1 MGEPKN
7 KFSWQQYAGEIWRDS
22 SALWAKSEHITKF
35 AGIVLGSLLLSIF
48 VVFGIAIQFKAVA
61 GMWVSG
67 ALLLLLIFLIFVAS
81 PFRLWRKK
89 SAEIEA
95 LKSDGFLKIAL
106 RTTMNSLWLEK
117 NRASVSIAIENIS
130 DATIRDVFVE
140 LDRFVEGNPIL
151 NLPRKLRPRD
161 EPGPKFDLAPH
172 KTQYVLVGTVELEP
186 NSRFEWQ
193 FVNRENADVSVAGKY
208 VIKLKAYGDG
218 IQPENRFIPLSIEKD
233 GSEVT
238 FGTASI
244 HTDPPLDPERGA
256 TAAAP

>member
-1 MGEPKN
+1 MGEPKD
-7 KFSWQQYAGEIWRDS
+7 KFTWQQYAGEIWRDS
-22 SALWAKSEHITKF
+22 FALWAKSEHMTMF
-35 AGIVLGSLLLSIF
+35 AGIVLGSLLLGIF
-48 VVFGIAIQFKAVA
+48 VVFGIAIQFKAEA
-61 GMWVSG
+61 GMWASG
-67 ALLLLLIFLIFVAS
+67 ALLLWLAFLIFVAS

-95 LKSDGFLKIAL
+95 LKSDRFPKIAL
-106 RTTMNSLWLEK
+106 KTTGNSLWLEN

-140 LDRFVEGNPIL
+140 LDRFVDGNPIL

-172 KTQYVLVGTVELEP
+172 TTQYVLVGTVELEP

-193 FVNRENADVSVAGKY
+193 FVDQKRSDVSVAGEY
-208 VIKLKAYGDG
+208 EIKLKAYGDG

-233 GSEVT
+233 GTEVT
-238 FGTASI
+238 FGTARI
-244 HTDPPLDPERGA
+244 HTDPPPNPD
-256 TAAAP
+256 